1 MIDIAIVD
9 DSQILC
15 EYIRECCLNYY
26 LENKEDIS
34 VDIFLNGTSLL
45 ESNKQYDF
53 IFLDIELGIDNG
65 IEIAK
70 RLRKRDKQVQ
80 IIIISG
86 YEKYKFDAYSIHCF
100 DYIDKPITFEKIS
113 LILKEISE
121 YNDYGANN
129 EILVLKTLQ
138 GIKKIQIPSILYCEH
153 KERKTFIYTSTHTY
167 DLYMPLNELHSKL
180 SIDNFGIPHRSIIV
194 NYAKINLI
202 KKDTVI
208 LDRGIEL
215 PLSKSKKSTFVK
227 SFKNFLLESR

>member
-1 MIDIAIVD
+1 MVDIAIID

-15 EYIRECCLNYY
+15 KYIKKCCLDYY
-26 LENKEDIS
+26 AGNNEDVS

-45 ESNKQYDF
+45 GSNKQYDF

-65 IEIAK
+65 IDIAK
-70 RLRKRDKQVQ
+70 RLRKKDKQVK

-86 YEKYKFDAYSIHCF
+86 YEKYKLDAYSIHCF

-113 LILKEISE
+113 SILKEIGE
-121 YNDYGANN
+121 YNDYDSKN

-153 KERKTFIYTSTHTY
+153 KERKTFIYTSTQSY
-167 DLYMPLNELHSKL
+167 DLYMPLNELYSKL
-180 SIDNFGIPHRSIIV
+180 PKENFGMPHRSIVV

-202 KKDTVI
+202 KKDTI
-208 LDRGIEL
+208 IMDQCIEL
-215 PLSKSKKSTFVK
+215 PLSRTKKSAFIK
-227 SFKNFLLESR
+227 SFKDFLIESR